1 MEDKNVPRN
10 KLQVASVGGM
20 AVPSFAEKKF
30 HNIRFPTED
39 IVITDSVLKAIEMEL
54 PVIAEFRD
62 TKMKGAELLDELAA
76 INAENKSRALA
87 LGKAF
92 RKQKA
97 VWTDGTKIRRHK
109 TYTRREM
116 FRVDVF
122 QRIKDAFD
130 KGGRDALILE
140 VRALCQLHEDTIN
153 EMKKHSHVTE
163 ILNRGDL
170 QKLELGAGEDNTIT

>member
-1 MEDKNVPRN
+1 MENKNVQDK
-10 KLQVASVGGM
+10 KLQVASLAGK

-39 IVITDSVLKAIEMEL
+39 VVITDNVLKAIEMEL
-54 PVIAEFRD
+54 PIIAEFID
-62 TKMKGAELLDELAA
+62 TKVKGAELLDELAA

-97 VWTDGTKIRRHK
+97 VWTDGTKIRKHK
-109 TYTRREM
+109 TYIRREM

-122 QRIKDAFD
+122 KRIKDAFD
-130 KGGRDALILE
+130 AAGRDALISE
-140 VRALCQLHEDTIN
+140 VLALCRLHEETIN
-153 EMKKHSHVTE
+153 EMKQHSHVTE
-163 ILNRGDL
+163 LLNRGDL
-170 QKLELGAGEDNTIT
+170 QKLQQGAGDDNTIT